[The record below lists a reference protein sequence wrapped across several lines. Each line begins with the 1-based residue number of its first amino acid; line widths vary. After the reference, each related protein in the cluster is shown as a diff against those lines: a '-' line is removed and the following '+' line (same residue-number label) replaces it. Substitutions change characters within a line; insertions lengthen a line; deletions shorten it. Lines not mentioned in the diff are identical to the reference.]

1 MPLPLP
7 PNPYRL
13 QSVNAKRGII
23 AQFFYANGNVDL
35 FFRSKSAA
43 AKKCRRQKKRVAL
56 QRTGWTEYCGRFVG
70 DKTQASVTPCH
81 MIHKNIFA
89 KRLTHSKLPLCLMDG
104 LGEIGRA
111 SCRERRGGAG
121 LVALRVGDDS
131 EV

>member
-1 MPLPLP
+1 MPLSLP

-81 MIHKNIFA
+81 MRSEEHTSELQSRGHLVC
-89 KRLTHSKLPLCLMDG
+89 RLLLETKK
-104 LGEIGRA
+104 
-111 SCRERRGGAG
+111 
-121 LVALRVGDDS
+121 
-131 EV
+131 